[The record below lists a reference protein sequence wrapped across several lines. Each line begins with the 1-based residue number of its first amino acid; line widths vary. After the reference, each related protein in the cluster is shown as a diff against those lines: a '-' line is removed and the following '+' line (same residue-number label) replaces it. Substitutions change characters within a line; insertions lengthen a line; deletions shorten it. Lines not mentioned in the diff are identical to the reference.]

1 MIVYNIT
8 AKVTWVI
15 AEDWLDWQRQEHIP
29 QMLETG
35 LITDY
40 KIFRLLEQDEEEGPT
55 FTMQFFFASWEN
67 YETYTRNFSNNLRTL
82 SQSLWGDQYI
92 AFRTVMQLVN

>member
-8 AKVTWVI
+8 AKVTWAI
-15 AEDWLDWQRQEHIP
+15 AEDWLDWQKEEHIP
-29 QMLETG
+29 QMLETA
-35 LITDY
+35 LIADY

-55 FTMQFFFASWEN
+55 FTMQFFFSSWEN
-67 YETYTRNFSNNLRTL
+67 YDKYIRIFSPDLRARSL
-82 SQSLWGDQYI
+82 SRWHDQYI

>member
-15 AEDWLDWQRQEHIP
+15 ADDWFAWENEEHIP
-29 QMLETG
+29 EMLATG
-35 LITDY
+35 LITEH

-55 FTMQFFFASWEN
+55 FTMQFFFPVWEN
-67 YETYTRNFSNNLRTL
+67 YETYIRVFAPSIREKALQR
-82 SQSLWGDQYI
+82 WGNQFI
-92 AFRTVMQLVN
+92 AFRTVMELVK

>member
-8 AKVTWVI
+8 AKVTWAI
-15 AEDWLDWQRQEHIP
+15 AENWLHWQKQEHIP
-29 QMLETG
+29 GMLATG
-35 LITDY
+35 LITGY

-67 YETYTRNFSNNLRTL
+67 YETYIRVFSPSFKEL
-82 SQSLWGDQYI
+82 SLQRWGNQYI

>member
-8 AKVTWVI
+8 AKVTWSI
-15 AEDWLDWQRQEHIP
+15 AEDWLQWEKREHIP
-29 QMLETG
+29 EMLGTG
-35 LITDY
+35 LIADY

-55 FTMQFFFASWEN
+55 FTMQFFFTSWEN
-67 YETYTRNFSNNLRTL
+67 YERYTSIFSPSLREKAL
-82 SQSLWGDQYI
+82 LLWGNRFI